1 MGGELNRGGEGDVVV
16 MMLDVDIDGGPDKPS
31 GITIMSSSF
40 EAVRMFRDRGLVD
53 YSFSALPWH
62 RSTWSEQSEPARGS
76 VIQRNGPGVGG
87 SLLLAVFRVP
97 VCRATRSGNGSVA
110 CSAGWLGNAERPWGL
125 VYGQTK
131 DGMTNPMLI

>member
-1 MGGELNRGGEGDVVV
+1 MVI

-76 VIQRNGPGVGG
+76 VNQCNGPGVGG
-87 SLLLAVFRVP
+87 SLLLAVSRVP
-97 VCRATRSGNGSVA
+97 VCRAARSGNGVSGVF
-110 CSAGWLGNAERPWGL
+110 SGMAGQCRDLG
-125 VYGQTK
+125 V
-131 DGMTNPMLI
+131 